1 MFLFFCESLLMF
13 LFFCERLLM
22 FLFFCERLLMFRFY
36 ESLLNFS
43 FFRESLGNLPEG
55 VGHLDLEVDGG
66 VGLAG
71 QQYLKGLVPLNWR
84 LMVE

>member
-1 MFLFFCESLLMF
+1 
-13 LFFCERLLM
+13 
-22 FLFFCERLLMFRFY
+22 MFRFY

-55 VGHLDLEVDGG
+55 VGHLDLEVGGG

-71 QQYLKGLVPLNWR
+71 QQYLKGVGPLDLEVDGGVGLADQQYLKGLVPLI
-84 LMVE
+84 